1 MKKKLF
7 IFVILVGLITI
18 IVSFKLFNMGFRL
31 SVLAALISL
40 SGLSAKVNNWVRPSY
55 TNGWAFETYKDIK
68 GKNNPLFQK
77 GCFRKKDPVIFSKLK
92 GRYRCQVYAVVQCCI
107 FLSYGVFTVVFD
119 MRSCLFETIMVI
131 LMPIPPLM
139 QDAVQAGYDRIIK
152 RESERTNK
160 QKVWEV
166 FSLEG
171 KDLEIDEIQTK
182 NIELQEIKK
191 LLSDL
196 CNKNEFIFWEKY
208 EKGQTEAR
216 LFFREQEN
224 WLDIFLIVKS
234 KEKNITEFCEE
245 MKPVVQDFLKE
256 YYGSKLKYPLLN
268 LEVLIYTN
276 EIETFHT
283 LLEHAQMCTPGTA
296 LALTV
301 FYMKEETFYI
311 SGWKKYIE
319 KTGDRSILQKFFQGL
334 EINNK

>member
-1 MKKKLF
+1 
-7 IFVILVGLITI
+7 
-18 IVSFKLFNMGFRL
+18 
-31 SVLAALISL
+31 
-40 SGLSAKVNNWVRPSY
+40 
-55 TNGWAFETYKDIK
+55 
-68 GKNNPLFQK
+68 
-77 GCFRKKDPVIFSKLK
+77 
-92 GRYRCQVYAVVQCCI
+92 
-107 FLSYGVFTVVFD
+107 
-119 MRSCLFETIMVI
+119 MVI

-171 KDLEIDEIQTK
+171 K
-182 NIELQEIKK
+182 
-191 LLSDL
+191 
-196 CNKNEFIFWEKY
+196 
-208 EKGQTEAR
+208 
-216 LFFREQEN
+216 
-224 WLDIFLIVKS
+224 
-234 KEKNITEFCEE
+234 
-245 MKPVVQDFLKE
+245 
-256 YYGSKLKYPLLN
+256 N

-319 KTGDRSILQKFFQGL
+319 KTGDRSILQEFFRRLQ
-334 EINNK
+334 I

>member
-55 TNGWAFETYKDIK
+55 TNGWGFETYKDIK

-77 GCFRKKDPVIFSKLK
+77 GCFRKKEPVIFSKLK
-92 GRYRCQVYAVVQCCI
+92 GRYRCQIYAVVQCCV

-119 MRSCLFETIMVI
+119 MRCYLFETIMVI
-131 LMPIPPLM
+131 LMPIPPLL
-139 QDAVQAGYDRIIK
+139 QDTVQAGYDRIIK

-160 QKVWEV
+160 QKVWEA
-166 FSLEG
+166 FSPEG
-171 KDLEIDEIQTK
+171 KDLEIDEIQIK
-182 NIELQEIKK
+182 NIEFQEIKK
-191 LLSDL
+191 MLLDL
-196 CNKNEFIFWEKY
+196 CNKNGFSFWEKY
-208 EKGQTEAR
+208 EKEQTKAS

-224 WLDIFLIVKS
+224 WLDIFLIIKS
-234 KEKNITEFCEE
+234 REKNITEFCEK
-245 MKPVVQDFLKE
+245 MNLVVQDFLKE
-256 YYGSKLKYPLLN
+256 YYSSKLKYPLLN

-276 EIETFHT
+276 EMETFYT
-283 LLEHAQMCTPGTA
+283 LLEHAQMYTLGTA
-296 LALTV
+296 QVLTV

-311 SGWKKYIE
+311 SGWKEYTE